1 MNTPRKN
8 EKGKGKEGK
17 SGLQH
22 INDECSSNNNNN
34 RNTVI
39 KGSSSNKP
47 KTIILNY
54 NSNSNNESNKVKLKC
69 NTGRNSPLF
78 NHSSVNTEFNTKH
91 IKSIKKQNTTT
102 TTALINKSPIIKKTT
117 NKITNVSLNTNT
129 TTTNNTKV
137 KVKLIPKSPRLT
149 EPSKTIYKNRY
160 EHSKLT
166 FQQHPKHPTSITP
179 GHSISPKPSS
189 PTEMHNELK
198 PNGKIILKTEHNN
211 QSLMYSIKK
220 PNHIYESPF
229 NDKDKTHLTTNK
241 KKYIKRTIN
250 NNRPTTPIPSSKTV
264 SKVKGVKRNN
274 KDNGSNNNNNNN
286 SSLNKSFDCR
296 DRAMCVFDSTDNIFE
311 YVNNT
316 IIVEPKKNKKKN
328 KNRVIQQN
336 EWRYKPN
343 DGDNIENDDLVIK
356 GENGM
361 RYTGKFNKNIFNYNN
376 NEELIVERFSFKN
389 HFVP

>member
-8 EKGKGKEGK
+8 EKGKGNEGK

-22 INDECSSNNNNN
+22 INDECSNNN

-54 NSNSNNESNKVKLKC
+54 NSNNNESNKVKLKC

-78 NHSSVNTEFNTKH
+78 NHSVNNTEYNTKRV
-91 IKSIKKQNTTT
+91 KSIKQQNTTT
-102 TTALINKSPIIKKTT
+102 TTSTLINKSPIIKKTT
-117 NKITNVSLNTNT
+117 NKITNVSLNNNTNT
-129 TTTNNTKV
+129 TNTKV

-149 EPSKTIYKNRY
+149 KPSKTIYKNPY

-166 FQQHPKHPTSITP
+166 FQQHPKHPTSIPP

-198 PNGKIILKTEHNN
+198 PNGKFILKTEHNN

-229 NDKDKTHLTTNK
+229 NDKDKTHPTTTNK
-241 KKYIKRTIN
+241 KKCMQRAITHNN

-264 SKVKGVKRNN
+264 SKVKCVKRNN
-274 KDNGSNNNNNNN
+274 KDNSSNNNGT
-286 SSLNKSFDCR
+286 SLNKSFDCR

-343 DGDNIENDDLVIK
+343 DDNNVEGDDLILK